1 MLQLFHSENNYL
13 RFTICNYLI
22 FKGGSFIY
30 LRFQLRDFRYKDI
43 DMKEDAFT
51 EGKKQNAP
59 SDFYD

>member
-1 MLQLFHSENNYL
+1 MGWIL
-13 RFTICNYLI
+13 
-22 FKGGSFIY
+22 IY

-43 DMKEDAFT
+43 YMKEDAFA

>member
-1 MLQLFHSENNYL
+1 MV
-13 RFTICNYLI
+13 
-22 FKGGSFIY
+22 GAFIY
-30 LRFQLRDFRYKDI
+30 LRFQIRDFRYKDI